1 MFCTYAYACDN
12 CAAQRIQIRVKG
24 IATEIY
30 NVLNEKWAFKP
41 LYTTANETV
50 FEVFSEPGTLFFYG
64 IRWAEN
70 RYGKAVE
77 MDVTSAPHDFE
88 D

>member
-24 IATEIY
+24 IATELY

-41 LYTTANETV
+41 LYTTRNETV
-50 FEVFSEPGTLFFYG
+50 FEVFSEPGTLHFYG

-70 RYGKAVE
+70 RDGEAIEVE
-77 MDVTSAPHDFE
+77 VGSAPHDFE